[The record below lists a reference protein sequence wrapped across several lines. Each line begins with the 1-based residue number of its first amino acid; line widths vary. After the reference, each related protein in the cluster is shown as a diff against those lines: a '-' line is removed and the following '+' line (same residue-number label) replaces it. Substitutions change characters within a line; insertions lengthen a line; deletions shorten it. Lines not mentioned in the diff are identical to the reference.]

1 MSAKEAVTLD
11 RKASPPDSPSPD
23 ADKVVI
29 STRFGDMEFDR
40 SQAIHMPRG
49 LLGFPGKDCFAL
61 ANLPQPN
68 MEKFS
73 LLQCLDDPQLSFL
86 IVPFD
91 MGSDIIEPADI
102 ERGREDLGIR
112 TEDLAV
118 VLIVTIREIANKPQ
132 ISVNLRAPIFFDAL
146 NRKGVQYILAN
157 SKYPI
162 QHVIPTEQV
171 GGEPA

>member
-1 MSAKEAVTLD
+1 MSAKEAVELAHGPT
-11 RKASPPDSPSPD
+11 APDGLAPD
-23 ADKVVI
+23 ANKVVM

-61 ANLPQPN
+61 AKLPHPN
-68 MEKFS
+68 MEQFS

-86 IVPFD
+86 IIPFD
-91 MGSDIIEPADI
+91 TESDVIEPADI

-112 TEDLAV
+112 SEDLAI
-118 VLIVTIREIANKPQ
+118 VLIVTIREVANKPQ
-132 ISVNLRAPIFFDAL
+132 ISVNLRAPIFFDAQ
-146 NRKGVQYILAN
+146 NRKGIQYILAN

-162 QHVIPTEQV
+162 QHVIS
-171 GGEPA
+171 AD